1 MEDRSLFC
9 TKCGTKWED
18 EYAGEPAPA
27 DQQPADA
34 GDPAQQEDY
43 PGRPTELQ
51 VRPRDYPARSDDYQ
65 GRPGDYQGR
74 PGDYQGRPGDYQGRP
89 GDYQGRP
96 GDYQGRPGD
105 YQGRPGDYQGRP
117 GDYQGRPGDYQ
128 GRPGENQRDSAGQYT
143 PPYGQ
148 GDSFDHTSEF
158 DPNDIKE
165 HKVYCMLIYLMG
177 TVGIIIE
184 LLGGADSEYTKFHVR
199 EGLKIA
205 VANMLAALA
214 TIFLFWTLIIPL
226 ITSIFMTILMVVKV
240 ICFVRICKGKA
251 IETPIIRGF
260 KFLN

>member
-96 GDYQGRPGD
+96 GDYQGRPG
-105 YQGRPGDYQGRP
+105 
-117 GDYQGRPGDYQ
+117 
-128 GRPGENQRDSAGQYT
+128 ENQRDSAGQYT

-158 DPNDIKE
+158 DPTDIKE

-177 TVGIIIE
+177 TVGIIIA

>member
-1 MEDRSLFC
+1 MTTREDPVTIR
-9 TKCGTKWED
+9 E
-18 EYAGEPAPA
+18 
-27 DQQPADA
+27 
-34 GDPAQQEDY
+34 DPAITRED
-43 PGRPTELQ
+43 PVTTREDPVTIREDP
-51 VRPRDYPARSDDYQ
+51 VTTREDPATI
-65 GRPGDYQGR
+65 
-74 PGDYQGRPGDYQGRP
+74 
-89 GDYQGRP
+89 
-96 GDYQGRPGD
+96 
-105 YQGRPGDYQGRP
+105 
-117 GDYQGRPGDYQ
+117 
-128 GRPGENQRDSAGQYT
+128 NQRDSAGQYT

-177 TVGIIIE
+177 TVGIIIA

>member
-1 MEDRSLFC
+1 MKICKKCGAFMEDRSLFC

-96 GDYQGRPGD
+96 S
-105 YQGRPGDYQGRP
+105 
-117 GDYQGRPGDYQ
+117 
-128 GRPGENQRDSAGQYT
+128 ENQRDSAGQYT

-177 TVGIIIE
+177 TVGIIIA

>member
-1 MEDRSLFC
+1 MKICKNCGAFMEDRSMFC

-18 EYAGEPAPA
+18 DNAADMAPAGHPSADAGEPA
-27 DQQPADA
+27 QS
-34 GDPAQQEDY
+34 EDY

-51 VRPRDYPARSDDYQ
+51 VRPRDYSARPDDYPARPDDYP

-105 YQGRPGDYQGRP
+105 YQ
-117 GDYQGRPGDYQ
+117 
-128 GRPGENQRDSAGQYT
+128 RDPAGQYT

-148 GDSFDHTSEF
+148 GDPFDHTSEF
-158 DPNDIKE
+158 DPKDIKE

-177 TVGIIIE
+177 TVGIIIA

-205 VANMLAALA
+205 VANMLATLA
-214 TIFLFWTLIIPL
+214 TLFLFWTLIVPL
-226 ITSIFMTILMVVKV
+226 ITSIFITILMVVKV

>member
-1 MEDRSLFC
+1 MKICKKCGAFMEDRSLFC

-96 GDYQGRPGD
+96 G
-105 YQGRPGDYQGRP
+105 
-117 GDYQGRPGDYQ
+117 
-128 GRPGENQRDSAGQYT
+128 ENQRDSAGQYT

-177 TVGIIIE
+177 TVGIIIA

>member
-74 PGDYQGRPGDYQGRP
+74 PGDYQGRPG
-89 GDYQGRP
+89 
-96 GDYQGRPGD
+96 
-105 YQGRPGDYQGRP
+105 
-117 GDYQGRPGDYQ
+117 
-128 GRPGENQRDSAGQYT
+128 ENQRDSAGQYT

-177 TVGIIIE
+177 TVGIIIA